1 LRTISGESE
10 ITLRG
15 GFEKTALTLG
25 DFLVLKTRTKGVRS
39 KLWQKKPKDLSLSQR
54 L

>member
-1 LRTISGESE
+1 LPLRTISGESE

-25 DFLVLKTRTKGVRS
+25 GFLVLKTALSGVRN
-39 KLWQKKPKDLSLSQR
+39 D
-54 L
+54 